1 MERTSVL
8 LTLIILLSAIVE
20 IWAKAQGRDRL
31 VYVFKPLT
39 TLLILGLALVSS
51 PPPTPFYRWAVVL
64 GLLLSTAG
72 DIFLMLPDDRFLQ
85 GLGSFLMGHLAYIA
99 AFTVGRNA
107 FPRLLLLL
115 PWVLYGLLIFSLL
128 RAYFG
133 RMLLPATVYLVII
146 LAMAWSA
153 LSAWATQPFT
163 GTLLALAGAV
173 LFVVSDSALA
183 WRRFRHKFRGAD
195 VVVMATYYAAQWLIA
210 LSVGVK

>member
-1 MERTSVL
+1 MDMSVIL

-20 IWAKAQGRDRL
+20 IWAKAQKRNRL

-51 PPPTPFYRWAVVL
+51 TPPTPFYRWAVVL

-72 DIFLMLPDDRFLQ
+72 DIFLMLPGDRFLP
-85 GLGSFLMGHLAYIA
+85 GLGSFLLAHLAYIA
-99 AFTVGRNA
+99 AFTVGRDA
-107 FPRLLLLL
+107 FPRLLPLL
-115 PWVLYGLLIFSLL
+115 PWALYGLLIFSLL
-128 RAYFG
+128 RSHFG

-146 LAMAWSA
+146 LVMAWSA
-153 LSAWATQPFT
+153 LSAWAAQPSP

-195 VVVMATYYAAQWLIA
+195 LVVMATYYAAQWLIA
-210 LSVGVK
+210 LSAGVK